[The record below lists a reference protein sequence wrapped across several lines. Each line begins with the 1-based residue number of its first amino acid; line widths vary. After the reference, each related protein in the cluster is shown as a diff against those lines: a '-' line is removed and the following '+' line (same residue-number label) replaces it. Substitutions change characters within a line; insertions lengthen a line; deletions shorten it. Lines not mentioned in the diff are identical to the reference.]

1 MEWDPSQFFRSG
13 DVSTYALLVLNQPIN
28 ENAFGVLCDH
38 ASYIICADGGANRL
52 YEMMKQHGKESTI
65 LPDRIVG
72 DLDSL
77 NPTIRQHYEKLNVP
91 IDEDPDQYSTDFTKC
106 LKYLNSHAADIIAS
120 SPRSQQQQQKS
131 TTETRRQQQTLEIVI
146 LGGLGGRVDQAFSQ
160 IHHLYMMTQTQRE
173 LRESKKA
180 TTTTTTSQSDSGS
193 HIQNDSDKLKKKL
206 GSDSDSD
213 SAAGGNLYLV
223 SEESITFVLQ
233 KGKNIIHTPATNRP
247 LQGQGDGIE
256 NGDASRKRKRENDTR
271 DALPLPPPPAS
282 TSTSTSTSTFSA
294 AAAAATDG
302 ATESD
307 TETAV
312 EYLFEEN
319 IGIIPLSASASITT
333 TGFEWDVENWH
344 TEIGGQLSTSNH
356 IRSDIVSVET
366 NVPVLFTVELSERLK
381 RRMKG

>member
-28 ENAFGVLCDH
+28 EKAFGVLSDH

-52 YEMMKQHGKESTI
+52 YDMMKQHGQESTI

-77 NPTIRQHYEKLNVP
+77 NPTIRRHYEKLNVP

-106 LKYLNSHAADIIAS
+106 LKYLNSHAAEIIAC
-120 SPRSQQQQQKS
+120 PRSYEQQQQQEQDP
-131 TTETRRQQQTLEIVI
+131 TTENPSKRQTLEIVI

-160 IHHLYMMTQTQRE
+160 IHHLYMMTQAQRE
-173 LRESKKA
+173 LRESKKDDIN
-180 TTTTTTSQSDSGS
+180 QSDE
-193 HIQNDSDKLKKKL
+193 HDNDKQNSKF
-206 GSDSDSD
+206 D
-213 SAAGGNLYLV
+213 SATGGNLYLV

-233 KGKNIIHTPATNRP
+233 KGKNLIHTPATHRP
-247 LQGQGDGIE
+247 VE
-256 NGDASRKRKRENDTR
+256 VNGDDSRKRKRQDISQGSAT
-271 DALPLPPPPAS
+271 ATAS
-282 TSTSTSTSTFSA
+282 SA
-294 AAAAATDG
+294 A
-302 ATESD
+302 ES
-307 TETAV
+307 EIS

-356 IRSDIVSVET
+356 IRADLVSVET
-366 NVPVLFTVELSERLK
+366 NVPVLFTVELAERLK
-381 RRMKG
+381 RRMNA